1 MQPKPPDVR
10 QSLSLKQTFPHDWP
24 PGDGV
29 GAGAGPDKYL
39 TLYLVRHSSDST
51 LTLSFNLPSGPPTQ
65 RFGVST

>member
-10 QSLSLKQTFPHDWP
+10 QSLSLKHTLPHVWP

-51 LTLSFNLPSGPPTQ
+51 LTLLANLPSGPPMQ
-65 RFGVST
+65 NF